1 MAGKREPWLV
11 NPPYQSVVEF
21 LVTSSEASD
30 ADHFCSKVTNIHRVP
45 VCAPGVVWVLV
56 ATWIACLFLDI
67 AGVVSASCECCF
79 SISYPGLWVLML
91 FAYEI
96 LSSFFLFGLPFSFAY
111 NYGFTLRALS
121 AQVYLHRTE
130 AWYIMAECLEIAH
143 WPLPVSQNDKPLWL
157 LFIQCTGTCFL
168 VLSPVRYYR
177 LSPLNSSWFFLIPL
191 GFPNVTVAPNCDV
204 ESCQGPII
212 QKCDPPTEL
221 SILSESVMDS
231 QVMYILFHTCPMF
244 LGCTK

>member
-45 VCAPGVVWVLV
+45 VCAHRVVWVLV
-56 ATWIACLFLDI
+56 A
-67 AGVVSASCECCF
+67 
-79 SISYPGLWVLML
+79 
-91 FAYEI
+91 
-96 LSSFFLFGLPFSFAY
+96 
-111 NYGFTLRALS
+111 
-121 AQVYLHRTE
+121 
-130 AWYIMAECLEIAH
+130 WYIMTECLEITH
-143 WPLPVSQNDKPLWL
+143 WPLPVSQNDKSLWL
-157 LFIQCTGTCFL
+157 LLIQCTGTCFL